1 MLYPMDD
8 DQKKLAKG
16 IGSEIRR
23 LRLSAGMTQEDL
35 ADEAA
40 MTTNYVSLVEL
51 GQTNITVTAAT
62 RITRALNARLSEILA
77 LVGE

>member
-1 MLYPMDD
+1 MLYCMDD
-8 DQKKLAKG
+8 DQRKLAKG
-16 IGSEIRR
+16 IGVEIRR

-51 GQTNITVTAAT
+51 GQTNVTVAAAI
-62 RITRALNARLSEILA
+62 RITRALSAKLSEILA
-77 LVGE
+77 AVGE

>member
-8 DQKKLAKG
+8 DQRKLAKG

-23 LRLSAGMTQEDL
+23 LRLNARMTQEDL
-35 ADEAA
+35 ADEAG

-62 RITRALNARLSEILA
+62 RITRALSVKLSEILA
-77 LVGE
+77 VVGE

>member
-1 MLYPMDD
+1 MLYCMDD
-8 DQKKLAKG
+8 DQRKLAKALG
-16 IGSEIRR
+16 VEIRR

-51 GQTNITVTAAT
+51 GQTNVTVAAAT
-62 RITRALNARLSEILA
+62 RITRALKARLPEILA
-77 LVGE
+77 AVGE